1 MTFIN
6 GGFPP
11 LIYCVEKNE
20 NENENENENSKKTKS
35 REFSTK
41 IKSNIN
47 ILELL
52 STTTKKPLIN
62 LSNEHNIEDIN
73 DI

>member
-1 MTFIN
+1 MLYYNMTFIN

-20 NENENENENSKKTKS
+20 NENSKKNKS

-47 ILELL
+47 IIELL
-52 STTTKKPLIN
+52 SKTTKKPLIN
-62 LSNEHNIEDIN
+62 LSNEYNIEDIN
-73 DI
+73 AI